1 MDFSRLPL
9 FGMISRRMDWLS
21 QRQQVLAQNV
31 ANADTPDYKPRDLRA
46 LDFRAELRGQTQR
59 LAPATTSGAHQ
70 QSRIIPPP
78 HRIDQPRSPETTLS
92 GNSVQLDS
100 ELMKV
105 ADTVMDYQLTSN
117 IYRRQVAMLRAA
129 IGRPGQ

>member
-9 FGMISRRMDWLS
+9 FGMISRRRDWLS

-31 ANADTPDYKPRDLRA
+31 ANADTPDYRPRDLRA

-59 LAPATTSGAHQ
+59 LAPTTTTGAHQ

-78 HRIDQPRSPETTLS
+78 HRVDTPRTSETTLS
-92 GNSVQLDS
+92 GNSVQMDS

-105 ADTVMDYQLTSN
+105 ADTVMDYQLTTN

>member
-1 MDFSRLPL
+1 MDFSRMPL

-21 QRQQVLAQNV
+21 QRQQVLAQNI
-31 ANADTPDYKPRDLRA
+31 ANADTPNYKPHDLRA

-59 LAPATTSGAHQ
+59 LAATTTSGEHQ
-70 QSRIIPPP
+70 VSKLIPPP
-78 HRIDQPRSPETTLS
+78 HRVDTPRAKETTLS
-92 GNSVQLDS
+92 GNSVEMDT

-105 ADTVMDYQLTSN
+105 ADTSMDYQLTTN
-117 IYRRQVAMLRAA
+117 IYRRQIAMLRAA

>member
-21 QRQQVLAQNV
+21 QRQTVLSQNI

-59 LAPATTSGAHQ
+59 LAPMTTAGAHQ

-78 HRIDQPRSPETTLS
+78 YRIDAPRTSETTLS
-92 GNSVQLDS
+92 GNSVQLDG

-105 ADTVMDYQLTSN
+105 ADTTMDYQLTTN

>member
-1 MDFSRLPL
+1 MPL

-21 QRQQVLAQNV
+21 QRQQVLAQNI
-31 ANADTPDYKPRDLRA
+31 ANADTPNYKPQDLRA

-59 LAPATTSGAHQ
+59 LSATTTSGQHQ
-70 QSRIIPPP
+70 VSKIIPPP
-78 HRIDQPRSPETTLS
+78 HRIDTPRAKETTLS
-92 GNSVQLDS
+92 GNSVEMDT

-105 ADTVMDYQLTSN
+105 ADTSMDYQLTTN
-117 IYRRQVAMLRAA
+117 IYRRQIAMLRAA

>member
-31 ANADTPDYKPRDLRA
+31 ANADTPDYRPRDLRA

-59 LAPATTSGAHQ
+59 LAAATTSGAHQ

-78 HRIDQPRSPETTLS
+78 HRIDTPRASETTLS

-105 ADTVMDYQLTSN
+105 ADTTMDYQLTAN